1 MRVLVAFGSI
11 PADVTAAHV
20 NLDEERRNK
29 VRNALTAASTDP
41 EIAKL
46 VHTIF
51 GIECFTADD
60 YPDYEGL
67 RRALESAFAC
77 GLIDERVVR

>member
-1 MRVLVAFGSI
+1 MSMAA
-11 PADVTAAHV
+11 AD
-20 NLDEERRNK
+20 
-29 VRNALTAASTDP
+29 DP
-41 EIAKL
+41 QIAKL

-51 GIECFTADD
+51 GIERFAADE